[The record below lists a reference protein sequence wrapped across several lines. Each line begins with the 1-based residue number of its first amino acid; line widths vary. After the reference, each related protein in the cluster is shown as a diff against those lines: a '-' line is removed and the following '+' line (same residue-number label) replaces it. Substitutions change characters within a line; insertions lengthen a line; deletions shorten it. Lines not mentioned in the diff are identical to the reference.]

1 MPAGALG
8 HYWSQ
13 PRGWLHLPTHRML
26 AFGLAVGRARSD
38 SPVNQLETE
47 RAPLDHF
54 ARFHGR

>member
-1 MPAGALG
+1 VPASGLG
-8 HYWSQ
+8 HYWS
-13 PRGWLHLPTHRML
+13 WLHLPTHRML